1 MDYLEPELITIIEGP
16 PPDIHLSNEIWST
29 SLCEGR
35 APRSMG
41 VCQMRTF
48 NGTAM
53 IERCTSAWHEGR
65 PVRLDFPQRD
75 GLRKQVDVL
84 AARTDRAPEGDL
96 LFLWIVAP
104 LGEEIVSESEDLS
117 SEDDDPGSFA

>member
-1 MDYLEPELITIIEGP
+1 MNYLEPEVITIIEGP
-16 PPDIHLSNEIWST
+16 PPDIQLSNELWSF
-29 SLCEGR
+29 SLWEGT
-35 APRSMG
+35 APRSLG

-48 NGTAM
+48 NGTSM
-53 IERCTSAWHEGR
+53 MDRCTGAWRVGR

-84 AARTDRAPEGDL
+84 AARTDHTPDGDL

-104 LGEEIVSESEDLS
+104 VGEEIASESEDS
-117 SEDDDPGSFA
+117 AEDDDPGSIA

>member
-1 MDYLEPELITIIEGP
+1 MNYSEPEVITIIEGP
-16 PPDIHLSNEIWST
+16 PPDIQLSQEMWSF
-29 SLCEGR
+29 SLWEGT

-48 NGTAM
+48 NGSSM
-53 IERCTSAWHEGR
+53 IDRCTGAWREGR
-65 PVRLDFPQRD
+65 DVRLDFPQRD

-84 AARTDRAPEGDL
+84 AARTDRTADGDV

-104 LGEEIVSESEDLS
+104 LGEEIESEV
-117 SEDDDPGSFA
+117 EDADENDDPGSLA